1 MKTLAVFLL
10 AGAAS
15 APAAAQAVTEWRAAS
30 GLPVAVVEVAGGDL
44 EHLAAVVPM
53 RAPRPAAV
61 AGWPLAVAE
70 REGAAVWS
78 LRVPAAAATQ
88 AAVELAP
95 LLAAAGCSAL
105 AAVGPAPVRELRGP
119 LAALD
124 AVVAAALPPP
134 CALADGRSEI
144 VRGTPERVELVHAVP
159 PPADPRFD
167 GLPLLAAV
175 LERRLAGPF
184 PGVRV
189 AVERRDGCWRLVTR
203 LDPGEEAPRAAARR
217 LRSAVAAAGAA
228 APDAGEVAAAA
239 APLRRAAM
247 RLVADGA
254 EAAVAVA
261 ERLAQGGRA
270 AGTLAPPPAAP
281 DAVAALL
288 RETIAARA
296 GLAVLTEAERR
307 TRLEEP
313 ETLAG
318 GAILTTRWLV
328 EDLGVLALALGGVDP
343 GSGRRVAGAA
353 AERLAAAGWR
363 AAAAEVVGLATVK
376 AVLPPED
383 LPEALEALAA
393 TLVEN
398 APAAAERD
406 LADDVAAALGL
417 LGAPA
422 AESVSVALALPP
434 EVDEG
439 VEAGRKFLATLP
451 AGGVRSS
458 APLTGA
464 PLVWSQDAGSPR
476 LAAVA
481 ELPPSADG
489 WLAGEVLAARAARD
503 GTLRAAWMS
512 PPGGLALVI
521 AGEGE
526 ASVPELDTRL
536 ARAWTGLRS
545 PAAPEEVAE
554 AGRRLHAAL
563 YGDLPEAMVRAALR
577 PFLPAVPAEIE
588 LLAADVRAVSAALGA
603 LPPWQA
609 LRRVARGP
617 APAPP
622 PVRKSRQSSSRQ
634 PGAAATSSPREDE

>member
-1 MKTLAVFLL
+1 MRALVAFVLACV
-10 AGAAS
+10 AA
-15 APAAAQAVTEWRAAS
+15 APAAAQAVTEWRAAG
-30 GLPVAVVEVAGGDL
+30 GLPIAVVEVAGGDL
-44 EHLAAVVPM
+44 EHVAVVVP
-53 RAPRPAAV
+53 ASATRPAAV

-70 REGAAVWS
+70 RDGATVWS
-78 LRVPAAAATQ
+78 LRVPAAAATL

-95 LLAAAGCSAL
+95 LLAAAGCGAL
-105 AAVGPAPVRELRGP
+105 AAVGPVPERELRGS
-119 LAALD
+119 LSALD
-124 AVVAAALPPP
+124 AVAAAALPPA

-144 VRGTPERVELVHAVP
+144 VRGAPERVELVHAVP

-167 GLPLLAAV
+167 TLPLLAAV
-175 LERRLAGPF
+175 LEQRLAGQF

-203 LDPGEEAPRAAARR
+203 LDVGEEAPRAVARR
-217 LRSAVAAAGAA
+217 LRVALAATAAVAPGS
-228 APDAGEVAAAA
+228 DEVAAAA
-239 APLRRAAM
+239 APLRRSAI

-254 EAAVAVA
+254 LAAVTVA

-270 AGTLAPPPAAP
+270 VGSLAPPPAAP
-281 DAVAALL
+281 DALAALL
-288 RETIAARA
+288 RETLAAHS
-296 GLAVLTEAERR
+296 GLAVLMEAERR

-318 GAILTTRWLV
+318 GVILTTRWLV
-328 EDLGVLALALGGVDP
+328 EDVGVLALALGGVDP
-343 GSGRRVAGAA
+343 GAGRRVAGAV

-363 AAAAEVVGLATVK
+363 AAAGEVAGVATVA

-393 TLVEN
+393 ALVEST
-398 APAAAERD
+398 PPAAERD

-439 VEAGRKFLATLP
+439 VEAARKFLATLP

-458 APLTGA
+458 APRTGA
-464 PLVWSQDAGSPR
+464 PLLWSQGEGAPR

-481 ELPPSADG
+481 ELPATTGG
-489 WLAGEVLAARAARD
+489 WLAGEVLAARVARA
-503 GTLRAAWMS
+503 GALRAGWMS

-526 ASVPELDTRL
+526 ASVPELDARL
-536 ARAWTGLRS
+536 GRLWAGLR
-545 PAAPEEVAE
+545 AAATPEEVAA

-563 YGDLPEAMVRAALR
+563 YGDLPEAMARAALR
-577 PFLPAVPAEIE
+577 PFLPAIPAEVD
-588 LLAADVRAVSAALGA
+588 LLAADLAAVGAALAGLPAWDA
-603 LPPWQA
+603 L
-609 LRRVARGP
+609 LRVARGP

-622 PVRKSRQSSSRQ
+622 VRKSPGSSSR
-634 PGAAATSSPREDE
+634 PPAAATTTSP